1 MMKALL
7 IIDVQHDYFPGGR
20 CELSGPEKALE
31 HISSV
36 LRRFREAG
44 LPVIYVQ
51 HVNDRPDAAFLLPDT
66 DGVKIHSGIA
76 PQAGEEVVVKHAPN
90 SFYGTGLAELLRSM
104 LVDELVVC
112 GMMTHMCIDTTV
124 RAARDY
130 PFPVTLLYDACAT
143 KELDIMGKTI
153 PAETVHNAY
162 MAGLNGTF
170 ARVLI
175 TGELEM

>member
-1 MMKALL
+1 
-7 IIDVQHDYFPGGR
+7 
-20 CELSGPEKALE
+20 
-31 HISSV
+31 
-36 LRRFREAG
+36 
-44 LPVIYVQ
+44 
-51 HVNDRPDAAFLLPDT
+51 
-66 DGVKIHSGIA
+66 
-76 PQAGEEVVVKHAPN
+76 
-90 SFYGTGLAELLRSM
+90 M

-170 ARVLI
+170 ARVLT